1 MSGPTL
7 IRNAPSGTIRSR
19 RQGTNARLSEVTR
32 MAARTEKR
40 ERMVAQ
46 ARSASPKILLA
57 MVAIGV
63 LVGAGIWAWKTAQDP
78 RWTGLQTIRVQT
90 DGRVGAMEAARASGL
105 VAGRNLFSLDLDV
118 ARKRLQSHPWIAEA
132 EVSRDWLHGVRI
144 RLREREPVARLPDG
158 NWIARDGVVL
168 DPRGSAALSLL
179 SGGVAG
185 RTKADTAAF
194 KSALLAL
201 EGMKTSGRT
210 DLEVK
215 VLRGGSLEVRLGAQ
229 EPIALVS
236 IAGWKTGLSRWS
248 VLRAEL
254 GERWRM
260 FSEIDLRH
268 GSCAALRRA
277 QGGT

>member
-7 IRNAPSGTIRSR
+7 LRNAPSGTIRSR

-46 ARSASPKILLA
+46 ARSASPMVLLA
-57 MVAIGV
+57 MVAIGL
-63 LVGAGIWAWKTAQDP
+63 LVGAGIWIWKTAQDP
-78 RWTGLQTIRVQT
+78 RWTGLQTIRVQS
-90 DGRVGAMEAARASGL
+90 DGRVGALEAARATGL
-105 VAGRNLFSLDLDV
+105 VAGRNLFSLDLDA
-118 ARKRLQSHPWIAEA
+118 ARKRLQSHPWIAQA

-144 RLREREPVARLPDG
+144 RLRERTPVARLPDG

-168 DPRGSAALSLL
+168 DPRGNASLSLL
-179 SGGVAG
+179 SSPIAG
-185 RTKADTAAF
+185 RTKADTLAF
-194 KSALLAL
+194 KNALLAL
-201 EGMKTSGRT
+201 EGMKASGRT

-236 IAGWKTGLSRWS
+236 VDGWKTGLSRWS

-254 GERWRM
+254 GERWRT